1 MPCDIIIRRE
11 DTTEDNGTVIILTDN
26 FRLWQNIA
34 RKGED
39 LKENDAVILRHVM
52 VNPSVAGLLAS
63 LGKPALLVEK
73 FPRAA
78 IFTTGDEVIPADQPV
93 SEVQIRNSN
102 QHLLKALLFNRMI
115 HPEICEHVRDD
126 KLQLHAAFEKAL
138 GLDIL
143 IMCGGV
149 SAGDA
154 DYVPEV
160 LAGLGVK
167 KLFHKV
173 AIKPG
178 KPLWCGQLP
187 NGGLVFALPGN
198 PFSCLVTFTLF
209 IDPYLRACYGLAPKQ
224 VLRLPLSGGRIKKTG
239 FDEFFP
245 VRLIGPAPKLESIYF
260 NGSGDIRA
268 GLGADGLGLHPANV
282 DELQDGSVVDFIAF

>member
-1 MPCDIIIRRE
+1 MDE
-11 DTTEDNGTVIILTDN
+11 KSQL
-26 FRLWQNIA
+26 RL
-34 RKGED
+34 
-39 LKENDAVILRHVM
+39 
-52 VNPSVAGLLAS
+52 
-63 LGKPALLVEK
+63 
-73 FPRAA
+73 
-78 IFTTGDEVIPADQPV
+78 
-93 SEVQIRNSN
+93 
-102 QHLLKALLFNRMI
+102 
-115 HPEICEHVRDD
+115 
-126 KLQLHAAFEKAL
+126 AFENAL
-138 GLDIL
+138 PLDIL

-160 LAGLGVK
+160 LTGLGVK

-178 KPLWCGQLP
+178 KPFWCGQLP

-209 IDPYLRACYGLAPKQ
+209 IDPYLRACYGLPPKQ
-224 VLRLPLSGGRIKKTG
+224 VLRLPLTRGRAKKTS

-245 VRLIGPAPKLESIYF
+245 VRLTGPEPRLESIYF

-268 GLGADGLGLHPANV
+268 GLGADGLGLHPAHL
-282 DELQDGSVVDFIAF
+282 DELPVGAVVDFIAF